1 MVGVV
6 GLEPTTNWLR
16 VNCATNCA
24 THPYLFN
31 FHPLRWLVNCYLSK
45 NPQWFGFFS
54 AGSTAPRTHT
64 YLIFTRYVASV
75 NCYLSKNPQW
85 FGFFSAESIAP
96 RTHTYLIFKPW
107 SAVGYLANGSSHI
120 RSNSPTPSSDLT
132 FSQLLSGVLRTN
144 TYLIIKIIALYKS
157 SNKSIL
163 TQNFLFSNI

>member
-1 MVGVV
+1 MEERTQQALLVAWEFHKKKTSEEVFLKMVGVV

-16 VNCATNCA
+16 VNCATDCA

-31 FHPLRWLVNCYLSK
+31 FHPLRWPVNCYLSK
-45 NPQWFGFFS
+45 NPQRFGFFS
-54 AGSTAPRTHT
+54 AGST
-64 YLIFTRYVASV
+64 
-75 NCYLSKNPQW
+75 
-85 FGFFSAESIAP
+85 AP

-132 FSQLLSGVLRTN
+132 FSQHLSGVLRTHI
-144 TYLIIKIIALYKS
+144 YLIFNIITLYKS